1 MTDRKYS
8 CTGLRRVI
16 LAGLVLLFL
25 PRIEIRVESFLP
37 SPSKKPVVAEAPA
50 APLASPSDYWQQWIE
65 FRERVMLE
73 SMARVVANHPRTKI
87 TYDEALVVV
96 RQAHAQSQEYSEV
109 DIFRILGFMLVESG
123 YNRTAISHAGA
134 MGFMQIMPATGRFI
148 AGAKGHTWPGKH
160 ILLHQETN
168 LSYGVWYYHHL
179 LEYYDG
185 DDYAAVA
192 AYNWGPEN
200 INWRRANGHALPRV
214 YPGKVLAAER
224 WIRERV
230 YDEARVHFWRSAYRL
245 ERNQRQPWDR
255 LRTQDRSTS
264 EQVSITARE
273 SLLPSE

>member
-8 CTGLRRVI
+8 CTALRRVI

-25 PRIEIRVESFLP
+25 PRIEIRVDFSLPTHATP
-37 SPSKKPVVAEAPA
+37 SPVAEKTPTS
-50 APLASPSDYWQQWIE
+50 LASPNDYWQQWIE
-65 FRERVMLE
+65 FRERVMFE
-73 SMARVVANHPRTKI
+73 SMARVVAHHPRTKI
-87 TYDEALVVV
+87 TYEEALTVV
-96 RQAHAQSQEYSEV
+96 RHAYDQSQKYPEV
-109 DIFRILGFMLVESG
+109 DIFRVLGFMLVESG

-148 AGAKGHTWPGKH
+148 AEAKGHAWQGKRM
-160 ILLHQETN
+160 LLHQETN

-200 INWRRANGHALPRV
+200 INWRRRNGHALPRV

-255 LRTQDRSTS
+255 LRTPDRSAG
-264 EQVSITARE
+264 EQVSIATRE